1 MLDIRAII
9 QSIGRGIDRINTEDV
24 TPEELVKTL
33 EVIGGLSKAAA
44 EQIRKDLAERS
55 FNQEVF

>member
-9 QSIGRGIDRINTEDV
+9 QSIGRGIDRINTEDI
-24 TPEELVKTL
+24 TPEELVKIL

>member
-44 EQIRKDLAERS
+44 EQIRKVLAERS

>member
-9 QSIGRGIDRINTEDV
+9 QSIGRGIDRINTEDI

>member
-9 QSIGRGIDRINTEDV
+9 QSIGRGIDRINTEDI

-44 EQIRKDLAERS
+44 EQVRKDLAERS